1 MPMNVVAEPKA
12 ELSSSMA
19 DTRRIPLD
27 DLKRA
32 SRDSLQ
38 RVSGLAEDTSRIAV
52 AAFNSAL

>member
-1 MPMNVVAEPKA
+1 MNVVAEPKA

-32 SRDSLQ
+32 SQDSLQ
-38 RVSGLAEDTSRIAV
+38 RIGILAEDTSRVPV
-52 AAFNSAL
+52 AAFNASL

>member
-1 MPMNVVAEPKA
+1 MNVVAEPKA

-32 SRDSLQ
+32 SQDSLQ
-38 RVSGLAEDTSRIAV
+38 RVGILAEEKSGIAV
-52 AAFNSAL
+52 AAFNASL